1 MLKKPVGNK
10 NMHQSTSIDFLIRI
24 KNGYRAGRK
33 TISAP
38 ASNFCVSIAELLK
51 RYKYIADFSVTG
63 DIKKDMT
70 IKLNYINNEPC
81 VSDVQLFSKPGRRIY
96 ETNSSLPWGKS
107 PSSLIIVSTSSGVM
121 SQKEAKKKGL
131 GGEIIAE
138 IW

>member
-1 MLKKPVGNK
+1 
-10 NMHQSTSIDFLIRI
+10 MHQSTSIDFIIRI
-24 KNGYRAGRK
+24 KNGYKAGRK

-38 ASNFCVSIAELLK
+38 VSNFTTAMASLLK
-51 RYKYIADFSVTG
+51 RTGYIADFSITG

-70 IKLNYINNEPC
+70 ITLAYDNNEPR
-81 VSDVQLFSKPGRRIY
+81 VNDVCLFSKPGRRIY
-96 ETNSSLPWGKS
+96 EKKSSLPWGKS

-121 SQKEAKKKGL
+121 SQKEAKTKGL

>member
-1 MLKKPVGNK
+1 
-10 NMHQSTSIDFLIRI
+10 MHQSTSIDFLIRI

-33 TISAP
+33 TIIAP
-38 ASNFCVSIAELLK
+38 ASNFCISIAELLK
-51 RYKYIADFSVTG
+51 KYKYITDFTITG
-63 DIKKDMT
+63 DVKKDMT
-70 IKLNYINNEPC
+70 IKLAYNGTEPR

-121 SQKEAKKKGL
+121 SQKEAKKRGF

>member
-1 MLKKPVGNK
+1 
-10 NMHQSTSIDFLIRI
+10 MHQSTSIDFIIRI
-24 KNGYRAGRK
+24 KNGSKAGRK
-33 TISAP
+33 TILAP

-51 RYKYIADFSVTG
+51 KYGFIADFSVTG
-63 DIKKDMT
+63 DVKKDMT
-70 IKLNYINNEPC
+70 IKLAYDNNEPR
-81 VSDVQLFSKPGRRIY
+81 VSDVQIFSKPGRRIY
-96 ETNSSLPWGKS
+96 EKKSALPWGKS